1 MFVSIYF
8 WLVRVAALFNR
19 KARKLVDGQKTVFQE
34 LEAKLEPSAQYI
46 WFHAASVGEFEQG
59 RPLIERLKAERP
71 DRKIILFVEE
81 LSQPP
86 SPTDIGS
93 FV

>member
-34 LEAKLEPSAQYI
+34 LEAKLEPSAQ
-46 WFHAASVGEFEQG
+46 
-59 RPLIERLKAERP
+59 
-71 DRKIILFVEE
+71 
-81 LSQPP
+81 
-86 SPTDIGS
+86 
-93 FV
+93 